1 MKQIVSIA
9 IIALLST
16 SQATKLQGRYIDALG
31 IAPVTDSSGI
41 YNLEANNIGDDKFE
55 RYKMFEEKRMAG
67 LDSYDNHGGKIDFV
81 EESEYY
87 KKAAPQ
93 PPKQVIQAP
102 TPPAPKQEVKP
113 VQ

>member
-1 MKQIVSIA
+1 MKTIASIA
-9 IIALLST
+9 IIALISQ
-16 SQATKLQGRYIDALG
+16 SQATKLNGEYIDALG

-67 LDSYDNHGGKIDFV
+67 LDRYDDHGGKIEFV

-87 KKAAPQ
+87 KK
-93 PPKQVIQAP
+93 P
-102 TPPAPKQEVKP
+102 T
-113 VQ
+113 